1 MRGTSNTRES
11 SRINTVRS
19 SKTNKL
25 LTMKNNK
32 KRSKSRGIIKLT
44 KNLTKCK
51 IWLNK
56 RKKLT
61 MVMVKSKGT
70 IKSWR
75 SKMKNQNT
83 PMMESFNP
91 NL

>member
-1 MRGTSNTRES
+1 MRGTSNTREN

-19 SKTNKL
+19 SKTKKL
-25 LTMKNNK
+25 LTIKNNE
-32 KRSKSRGIIKLT
+32 KRSKSRVIIKLT

-51 IWLNK
+51 IRLNK

-61 MVMVKSKGT
+61 MAMVKSKGK

-83 PMMESFNP
+83 PMMESFNL